1 MNLKLGDFV
10 RFVDENLEGHITR
23 IIDKDTIGVTDANDF
38 EIPVLASKVTLV
50 HGEMNRADDN
60 EGGNTGDA
68 AAIQALSEKEFI
80 KEGVFLA
87 LITDPQNHAIAHFH
101 LLNETSYQLLL
112 SFTTERNGDFK
123 GEFAGSVAP
132 GSAKKIYSAKLGDI
146 HSWPKF
152 RLELLYHSTSNIEPQ
167 APLVYHQSIKG
178 KDLSVA
184 KQEIAMLKEK
194 GWQIRLDSSAPV
206 LDLEKLKASFQ

>member
-50 HGEMNRADDN
+50 HGDHTRADDL
-60 EGGNTGDA
+60 EENTSSP
-68 AAIQALSEKEFI
+68 QAPIAKDFI
-80 KEGVFLA
+80 KEGIFLA

-101 LLNETSYQLLL
+101 LVNETSYQLLL
-112 SFTTERNGDFK
+112 SFTTERQGDFK
-123 GEFAGSVAP
+123 GEFSGLVAAS
-132 GSAKKIYSAKLGDI
+132 SAKKIYSAKLGDI

-152 RLELLYHSTSNIEPQ
+152 RLELLYHTSANIEPQ
-167 APLVYHQSIKG
+167 APLLYYQNIKG

-184 KQEIAMLKEK
+184 KQEIVLLKEK
-194 GWQIRLDSSAPV
+194 GWQIKLDSSAPMI
-206 LDLEKLKASFQ
+206 DLEKLKQSFQ